1 MMKFVL
7 GRKVGMTQ
15 VFSEEGEVT
24 PVTVIEIG
32 KNEVAQLKTTEKD
45 GYEAVQVGYDEKKE
59 SRTVKPEKGHF
70 DKAGITPKKFLR
82 EFRVEKSEEF
92 SQGQEI
98 TAATFAAGDK
108 VDIIGT
114 SKGKGF
120 QGNIK
125 RHNQSRGPET
135 HGSRYHRRP
144 GSMGASADP
153 ARVFKGKNLPGQMGN
168 ERVTVRNLEIVKV
181 LEDKNV
187 ILIKGAVPGPK
198 KGLITIKETIKQGK

>member
-1 MMKFVL
+1 MKFVL

-32 KNEVAQLKTTEKD
+32 KNQVAQIKTTEKE
-45 GYEAVQVGYDEKKE
+45 GYEAVQIGYDEKKE
-59 SRTVKPEKGHF
+59 HRTVKPEKGHF

-82 EFRVEKSEEF
+82 EFRVEKSDEY
-92 SQGQEI
+92 SLGQEI
-98 TAATFAAGDK
+98 AATVFEAGDK

-168 ERVTVRNLEIVKV
+168 ERVTVRNLEVVKV

-198 KGLITIKETIKQGK
+198 KGLITIKETIKQSK

>member
-1 MMKFVL
+1 MKFVL

-15 VFSEEGEVT
+15 IFSEEGEVT

-32 KNEVAQLKTTEKD
+32 KNQVAQIKTTEKE
-45 GYEAVQVGYDEKKE
+45 GYEAVQIGFDEKKE

-92 SQGQEI
+92 SLGQEI
-98 TAATFAAGDK
+98 KATVFEAGDK

-153 ARVFKGKNLPGQMGN
+153 ARVFKGKNLPGHMGN

-198 KGLITIKETIKQGK
+198 KGLITIQETIKQSK

>member
-1 MMKFVL
+1 MKFVL

-32 KNEVAQLKTTEKD
+32 KNQVAQIKNTEKE
-45 GYEAVQVGYDEKKE
+45 GYEAVQIGYDEKKE

-82 EFRVEKSEEF
+82 EFRVEKSDEY
-92 SQGQEI
+92 SLGQEI
-98 TAATFAAGDK
+98 AATVFEAGDR

-198 KGLITIKETIKQGK
+198 KGLITIKETIKQSK

>member
-1 MMKFVL
+1 MKFVL

-15 VFSEEGEVT
+15 VFSKEGEVT

-32 KNEVAQLKTTEKD
+32 KNQVAQIKTTEKE
-45 GYEAVQVGYDEKKE
+45 GYEAVQIGYDEKKE
-59 SRTVKPEKGHF
+59 NRTVKPEKGHF

-82 EFRVEKSEEF
+82 EFRVEKSDEY
-92 SQGQEI
+92 SLGQEI
-98 TAATFAAGDK
+98 AATVFEAGDK

-168 ERVTVRNLEIVKV
+168 EQVTVRNLEIVKV

-198 KGLITIKETIKQGK
+198 KGLITIKETIKQNK

>member
-1 MMKFVL
+1 MKFVM

-15 VFSEEGEVT
+15 VFDEDGNLT
-24 PVTVIEIG
+24 PVTVIEV
-32 KNEVAQLKTTEKD
+32 KNTQVTQVKTEEKE
-45 GYEAVQVGYDEKKE
+45 GYSAVQVGFDDKKE
-59 SRTVKPEKGHF
+59 SRCIKPEKGHF
-70 DKAGITPKKFLR
+70 EKAGVSPKKVLR
-82 EFRVEKSEEF
+82 EFRVSNPSDFNLADEIKATVFSE
-92 SQGQEI
+92 
-98 TAATFAAGDK
+98 GDK
-108 VDIIGT
+108 IDVIGT

-153 ARVFKGKNLPGQMGN
+153 ARVFKGKNLPGHMGA
-168 ERVTVRNLEIVKV
+168 ERVTVRNLEIVRV

-198 KGLITIKETIKQGK
+198 KSIITIQETIKKSK

>member
-1 MMKFVL
+1 MKFVL

-32 KNEVAQLKTTEKD
+32 KNEVAQIKTTEKD
-45 GYEAVQVGYDEKKE
+45 GYEAVQVGFDEKKE

-82 EFRVEKSEEF
+82 EFRVAKTEDF
-92 SQGQEI
+92 SVGQEI
-98 TAATFAAGDK
+98 KATVFEAGDK

-198 KGLITIKETIKQGK
+198 KGLITIKETIKQSK

>member
-1 MMKFVL
+1 MKFVL

-15 VFSEEGEVT
+15 VFSEDGEVT

-45 GYEAVQVGYDEKKE
+45 GYEAVQIGYDEKKE

-98 TAATFAAGDK
+98 TATVFEAGDK

-198 KGLITIKETIKQGK
+198 KGLITIKETIKQSK

>member
-1 MMKFVL
+1 MKFVL

-32 KNEVAQLKTTEKD
+32 KNEVAQIKTTEKD

-98 TAATFAAGDK
+98 TATVFEAGDK

-198 KGLITIKETIKQGK
+198 KGLITIKETIKQSK

>member
-1 MMKFVL
+1 MKFVL

-32 KNEVAQLKTTEKD
+32 KNEVAQIKTTEKD

-82 EFRVEKSEEF
+82 EFRLAKTEDF
-92 SQGQEI
+92 SLGQEI
-98 TAATFAAGDK
+98 KATVFEAGDK

-198 KGLITIKETIKQGK
+198 KGLITIKETIKQSK

>member
-1 MMKFVL
+1 MKFVL

-32 KNEVAQLKTTEKD
+32 KNQVAQIKTTEKE
-45 GYEAVQVGYDEKKE
+45 GYEAVQIGYDEKKE
-59 SRTVKPEKGHF
+59 NRTVKPEKGHF

-82 EFRVEKSEEF
+82 EFRVEKSDEY
-92 SQGQEI
+92 SLGQEI
-98 TAATFAAGDK
+98 AATVFEAGDK

-168 ERVTVRNLEIVKV
+168 EQVTVRNLEIVKV

-198 KGLITIKETIKQGK
+198 KGLITIKETIKQNK

>member
-1 MMKFVL
+1 MKFVL

-32 KNEVAQLKTTEKD
+32 KNEVAQIKSTEKE
-45 GYEAVQVGYDEKKE
+45 GYEAVQIGYDEKKE

-82 EFRVEKSEEF
+82 EFRVPKSDEY
-92 SQGQEI
+92 SLGQEI
-98 TAATFAAGDK
+98 KATVFEAGDK

-198 KGLITIKETIKQGK
+198 KGLITIKETIKQSK

>member
-1 MMKFVL
+1 MKFVL

-24 PVTVIEIG
+24 AVTVIEIG
-32 KNEVAQLKTTEKD
+32 KNEVAQVKSFEKD

-59 SRTVKPEKGHF
+59 SRTIKPEKGHF
-70 DKAGITPKKFLR
+70 DKAGITPKKFLK
-82 EFRVEKSEEF
+82 EFRVESTEGF
-92 SQGQEI
+92 SIGQEI
-98 TAATFAAGDK
+98 TASVFQAGDR
-108 VDIIGT
+108 VDIMGT

-168 ERVTVRNLEIVKV
+168 ERVTVRNLEIIKV
-181 LEDKNV
+181 MEDKNV
-187 ILIKGAVPGPK
+187 ILVKGAVPGPK
-198 KGLITIKETIKQGK
+198 KGLITIKETIKQSK